1 MGDRTTVVRLR
12 QHVNPLS
19 RRFQQEVAVPDWSRI
34 YAIASQPLHLDI
46 GSARGT
52 FLLQMAALHPEQNF
66 LGLEIRYPLV
76 VAANERRD
84 RHGLLN
90 LHYLWG
96 NANAHLGRL
105 LQGVPLQTVS
115 IQFPDPWFKRRH
127 HKRRVVTPD
136 LVATLA
142 QHLCPGGRVI
152 LQSDILEVAV
162 AMVQQFRAHPAFAAS
177 PPNWLPQSPWPVA
190 TEREQ
195 YVLAQ
200 GLPVYRWQ
208 GVLLHS

>member
-1 MGDRTTVVRLR
+1 MSHRATVVRLR

-19 RRFQQEVAVPDWSRI
+19 RTFQRQIAVPDWSSI
-34 YAIASQPLHLDI
+34 YANPDQPLHLDI
-46 GSARGT
+46 GSARGS

-84 RHGLLN
+84 RHQLFN

-96 NANAHLGRL
+96 NANVHLRKL
-105 LQGVPLQTVS
+105 LENLTLQTVT

-127 HKRRVVTPD
+127 HKRRVVTPE
-136 LVATLA
+136 LVAILA
-142 QHLCPGGRVI
+142 EYLPPQGRVV
-152 LQSDILEVAV
+152 LQSDVLEVAT
-162 AMVQQFRAHPAFAAS
+162 AMVVQFRAHPAFAAS
-177 PPNWLPQSPWPVA
+177 PPHWLSESPWPVA
-190 TEREQ
+190 TEREA

-208 GVLLHS
+208 GYRA